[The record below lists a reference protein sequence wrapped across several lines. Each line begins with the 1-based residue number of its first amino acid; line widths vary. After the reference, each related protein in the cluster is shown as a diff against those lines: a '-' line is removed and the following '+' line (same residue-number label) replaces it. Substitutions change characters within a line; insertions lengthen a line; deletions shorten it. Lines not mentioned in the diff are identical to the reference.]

1 MRRKVLTSGQHQFDI
16 AESSLFAPRKSHHRF
31 FFIVPIIAILVCL
44 FQTGCATTS
53 LPEKSSTTNQPTQ
66 QAQVSISPSNLAFGN
81 VNVGSSASQKVTI
94 SNSGNAPFTVTAY
107 SCFGAGF
114 TVTGPAAPFTVAAG
128 QSASFTAKFSPGA
141 SGDSTGDISIATT
154 EPSTLATVALAG
166 TGVVRKL
173 SVSSTNLNFGNI
185 AVGSTKSQTVTLTNT
200 GTGSV
205 TISQAIPSGASI
217 GIAGLTLPET
227 IAAGSSGQ
235 FSVTFT
241 PATAGNI
248 TGSISI
254 VSDATNSPLAISIS
268 GTGTAGA
275 LLLGVS
281 STTLNFGSV
290 NAGGASSQSVTIT
303 NTGNGNVTIAGVT
316 VSGTGFSATGISAGL
331 VLSSGQSATL
341 GVTFAPAATAT
352 VTGSIVITSNAAN
365 SPLTISVT
373 AAGVLSVAHS
383 VTLSWTPSTSAAVV
397 TYNVYRSTT
406 SGGPYSLISSV
417 HAPAVAFA
425 DTNVQAGVTY
435 FYVVTAVDG
444 AGNESVFSNQTSA
457 TVPTT

>member
-1 MRRKVLTSGQHQFDI
+1 LV
-16 AESSLFAPRKSHHRF
+16 
-31 FFIVPIIAILVCL
+31 VPIFAILVCL

-53 LPEKSSTTNQPTQ
+53 LPEKSSTPNQPTQ
-66 QAQVSISPSNLAFGN
+66 QGQVSISPSSLAFGN
-81 VNVGSSASQKVTI
+81 VNVGSSASQKVSI
-94 SNSGNAPFTVTAY
+94 SNSGSAPFTVTAY
-107 SCFGAGF
+107 SCFGTGF

-154 EPSTLATVALAG
+154 EPSTLATVALSGA
-166 TGVVRKL
+166 GVVRKINA
-173 SVSSTNLNFGNI
+173 SSTNLSFGI
-185 AVGSTKSQTVTLTNT
+185 VAVGNTKSQTVTLTNT

-205 TISQAIPSGASI
+205 TISQAVPSGASV

-227 IAAGSSGQ
+227 IAAGSSEQ

-241 PATAGNI
+241 PAAAGSI
-248 TGSISI
+248 TGSISL

-281 STTLNFGSV
+281 SSTLNLGTV
-290 NAGGASSQSVTIT
+290 IDGDVSSQNVIIT
-303 NTGNGNVTIAGVT
+303 NTGNGNVTFSGVT
-316 VSGTGFSATGISAGL
+316 VSGTGFSASGVSPGLALSPGQVAVLVVAFKPSAA
-331 VLSSGQSATL
+331 V
-341 GVTFAPAATAT
+341 T

-365 SPLTISVT
+365 SPLAISVT
-373 AAGVLSVAHS
+373 AAGVQSVAHS

-406 SGGPYSLISSV
+406 SGGPYSLISSAP
-417 HAPAVAFA
+417 APAVTFTDA
-425 DTNVQAGVTY
+425 NVQTGVTY